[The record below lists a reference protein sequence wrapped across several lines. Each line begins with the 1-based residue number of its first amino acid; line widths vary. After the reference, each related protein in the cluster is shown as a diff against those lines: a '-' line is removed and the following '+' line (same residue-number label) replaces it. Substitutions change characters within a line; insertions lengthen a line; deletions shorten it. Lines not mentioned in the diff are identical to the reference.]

1 VNYLN
6 GQLSIDSEKG
16 IGTTI
21 LMEFLLNEKEA
32 AA

>member
-1 VNYLN
+1 
-6 GQLSIDSEKG
+6 LSIDSERG

-32 AA
+32 EQ